1 MNKPCKDFCNGF
13 SRKKTVPASLIET
26 TLVRCLSTIDLTLV
40 GVGSTLGSGIYVLV
54 GDVARNK
61 AGPAIVIAI
70 FIAAF
75 AAILSGLCYVEF
87 AARVPKA
94 GSAYVYC
101 YVVIGE
107 LAAFIIGWTLLQEYI
122 IGSAATGRAFSA
134 YIDSLTGGYI
144 QNKTISY
151 IGEIN
156 TPGFSKYFDMFSFL
170 MLIFFSIIIS
180 LGMKNSA
187 RLNNICVAVN
197 LITIGTVIIV
207 GGVYS
212 EPKNWS
218 NFAPF
223 GFDGII
229 AGSASCFLAF
239 IGFEVIATT
248 SEEAR
253 DPAKSIPFSIIGTI
267 GELITFWIINFV
279 FRLISQF
286 SCEFFKYF

>member
-1 MNKPCKDFCNGF
+1 MNKTCKDFCNGF

-134 YIDSLTGGYI
+134 YIDSLIGGYI

-187 RLNNICVAVN
+187 R

-286 SCEFFKYF
+286 SCEVFKYF